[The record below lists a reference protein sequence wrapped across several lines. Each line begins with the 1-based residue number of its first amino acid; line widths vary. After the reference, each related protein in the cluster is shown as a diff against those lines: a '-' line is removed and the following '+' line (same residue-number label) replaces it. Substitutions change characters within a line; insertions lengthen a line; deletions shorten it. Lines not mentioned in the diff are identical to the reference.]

1 MGIIVMIAFWV
12 AMAKI
17 WTSNGAATPIKFI
30 IAWAGGLFLF
40 SAIGVH
46 AGIFQAYQAILAIAA
61 WIVAKA
67 TG

>member
-1 MGIIVMIAFWV
+1 MGFIVMIAFWV

-30 IAWAGGLFLF
+30 IAWAGGLFLL
-40 SAIGVH
+40 STLGVH
-46 AGIFQAYQAILAIAA
+46 TGIFQAYQAVLAIAA
-61 WIVAKA
+61 WFVAKA